1 MKKCK
6 ECLEEKELNLFD
18 KVSKNGYRSI
28 CRKCR
33 NKKNTETFLKKEG
46 NVENR
51 REYMRQYMKDKYN
64 NSEDYKTYSRIVGK
78 ITYEIK
84 KEPLKSLFESKFID
98 GMNWDNYGTYW
109 EIDHIIPVLKMIR
122 LGYSDEE
129 INDIKN
135 IRPLEVS
142 KNRER
147 TKNSI
152 KM

>member
-18 KVSKNGYRSI
+18 RVSKNGYRTT

-33 NKKNTETFLKKEG
+33 NKKNMGTYLKKEG

-51 REYMRQYMKDKYN
+51 REYMREYMKDKYN
-64 NSEDYKTYSRIVGK
+64 NSEDYKRYSSISSK
-78 ITYEIK
+78 ISYEIK
-84 KEPLKSLFESKFID
+84 KEPLKSLFELKFID

-109 EIDHIIPVLKMIR
+109 EIDHIIPVLKMIK
-122 LGYSDEE
+122 LGYTDDE

-142 KNRER
+142 KNRGR

>member
-122 LGYSDEE
+122 LGYRDEE